1 MVAYLWEKFAFVF
14 NEIIFIF
21 NGKYLKFK
29 ERYLCSINIFA
40 FNEQYLYSTKKEIFK
55 NIYLTLVRHIDI
67 GCVNAL

>member
-29 ERYLCSINIFA
+29 ERYLCSVKYICIQWTIFVFHEKKINI
-40 FNEQYLYSTKKEIFK
+40 
-55 NIYLTLVRHIDI
+55 
-67 GCVNAL
+67 